1 MQVDGHNRVVPELP
15 DVEGYRR
22 ELAQRLPGRRV
33 RHVHVEDAGVLR
45 NATAQSFAQRLAGR
59 RFDTPGRHG
68 KWLLLPTDGPT
79 LIVHSGMTG
88 RPFWTSA
95 SVEIQPYLRVRIE
108 LDEGELRYTDLRK
121 LRGLWVA
128 DTREDESAIVGRS
141 GPDALDLGLAQFA
154 AALSTKR
161 RLKTALTDQAVLAG
175 LGNLL
180 SDEVCWQAR
189 IHPMRPC
196 PQLSQYD
203 ITTLH
208 ATTRRVLR
216 TSVRHHEVPHL
227 RGWLTRVRG
236 DRDAA
241 CPRCGT
247 PLMRTRNAGRTAVW
261 CPHCQP
267 R

>member
-1 MQVDGHNRVVPELP
+1 MPELP

-22 ELAQRLPGRRV
+22 DLAQRLPGRQICNV
-33 RHVHVEDAGVLR
+33 QVEDAGVLR
-45 NATAQSFAQRLAGR
+45 NATAQSFAQRLAGH

-68 KWLLLPTDGPT
+68 KWLLLLTDGPT

-88 RPFWTSA
+88 RPFWAPTSDKL
-95 SVEIQPYLRVRIE
+95 QQHLRVRIE

-121 LRGLWVA
+121 LRGLWLA
-128 DTREDESAIVGRS
+128 DTQQDESAIVGRT
-141 GPDALDLGLAQFA
+141 GPDALELGLAEFA
-154 AALSTKR
+154 AVLSTRR

-180 SDEVCWQAR
+180 SDEICWQAR

-196 PQLSQYD
+196 PQLSQHD
-203 ITTLH
+203 VTTLH
-208 ATTRRVLR
+208 ATMRRVLH

-236 DRDAA
+236 DRDAV
-241 CPRCGT
+241 CPHCGT
-247 PLMRTRNAGRTAVW
+247 PLARTRNAGRTAVW

-267 R
+267 SLH